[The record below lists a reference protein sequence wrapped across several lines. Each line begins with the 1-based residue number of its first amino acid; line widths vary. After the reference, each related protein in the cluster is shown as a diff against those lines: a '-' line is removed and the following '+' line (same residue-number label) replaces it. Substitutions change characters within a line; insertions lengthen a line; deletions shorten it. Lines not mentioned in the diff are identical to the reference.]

1 MENEKA
7 GIHQVLTSWL
17 QGERKIREKV
27 VQFELEIHS
36 MVKAEPWNVNKI

>member
-27 VQFELEIHS
+27 VLFELAIRFNGQRRALE
-36 MVKAEPWNVNKI
+36 